1 MGLTINQMRGL
12 ISEVYS
18 GKKWAAKV
26 AHMDD
31 GQVIAIYN
39 DFLKK
44 GKFEKKPGKRPL
56 RPKKEKPVTT
66 TDYTKYSSRQISIFD
81 EGVR

>member
-1 MGLTINQMRGL
+1 MSLTINQMRNMVAG
-12 ISEVYS
+12 VYM
-18 GKKWAAKV
+18 GKKWAVKV

-44 GKFEKKPGKRPL
+44 GKFEKKRGKRPL
-56 RPKKEKPVTT
+56 RSGKEKPVMT
-66 TDYTKYSSRQISIFD
+66 TDYTKYSGKQITIFD
-81 EGVR
+81 EGVK